1 MSNLAK
7 AAETTFQLAV
17 QGADRVV
24 DTIRTNLGDTATLN
38 PAFFEKI
45 KIPAGGGVTWEIPTL
60 SGDVESVREIVGII
74 LAKQPMRAYY
84 VDRDSAIGEPPA
96 CYSSDLVTGRGD
108 PYGTGEVG
116 NHRCATCKRN
126 EWGSSTRGGKGKA
139 CAERRVLYV
148 LRPEELIPVRI
159 STPPGSLKDLDQF
172 LIRLTSKNVPYYK
185 VIVGLSLEKVSKDG
199 NTYSKIKPRMIEL
212 ASEELAREAEKYH
225 RYLDAMLVGTPVAD
239 DYEEE

>member
-1 MSNLAK
+1 
-7 AAETTFQLAV
+7 
-17 QGADRVV
+17 
-24 DTIRTNLGDTATLN
+24 
-38 PAFFEKI
+38 
-45 KIPAGGGVTWEIPTL
+45 
-60 SGDVESVREIVGII
+60 
-74 LAKQPMRAYY
+74 
-84 VDRDSAIGEPPA
+84 
-96 CYSSDLVTGRGD
+96 
-108 PYGTGEVG
+108 
-116 NHRCATCKRN
+116 
-126 EWGSSTRGGKGKA
+126 
-139 CAERRVLYV
+139 VLYV

-172 LIRLTSKNVPYYK
+172 LIRLTSKNVPFYK